1 MSGDEGRLREL
12 LTRLQDRDLE
22 VLRKRWDE
30 GKASGTA
37 GPFDI
42 ERLIEVERDK
52 LKSGGGDRTP

>member
-1 MSGDEGRLREL
+1 MARL
-12 LTRLQDRDLE
+12 TDRDLE

-42 ERLIEVERDK
+42 ERLIAEEHTK
-52 LKSGGGDRTP
+52 LSRSARGSA